1 MYQNC
6 KRHLL
11 KNWTILTNIE
21 WPQALFS
28 IQGGISKNQFLANTN
43 LQGDDGEWRCQVKV
57 LEVCCNLE
65 TAPLNK
71 RLLSELKPSYQSWKS
86 SYQSWKLTAANEG
99 QSTSAWNSI
108 YNNFSLFTRNPS
120 IVHLLT
126 FDQNVGGLSQISQ
139 KKKWNTREKPT
150 LSI

>member
-1 MYQNC
+1 M
-6 KRHLL
+6 
-11 KNWTILTNIE
+11 LTAGKAIE
-21 WPQALFS
+21 H
-28 IQGGISKNQFLANTN
+28 
-43 LQGDDGEWRCQVKV
+43 GEWKYQVKV

-71 RLLSELKPSYQSWKS
+71 RLLSELKLS
-86 SYQSWKLTAANEG
+86 AANEG

-126 FDQNVGGLSQISQ
+126 FDQNVGGIGKSFPDFPEEEVKYSWETYPLDLGPRSEIIDLDLDPRS
-139 KKKWNTREKPT
+139 
-150 LSI
+150 